1 MVYRSAPLSAI
12 LDLWVAV
19 GPFNHFKPG
28 NRQGR
33 WSGRQV
39 GIRRLVKLKRPLTF
53 NALKLD
59 PTTCD
64 FARRAGLLTGQT
76 RDHRRLAF
84 DLPADHPTEPLERL
98 AAIPIRVASQ
108 AEDPLDAR
116 WFGWPADRS
125 LGCQRSRYLT
135 LSVRLKFTGRC
146 IWVSTGSPALT
157 PG

>member
-1 MVYRSAPLSAI
+1 MIYRSAPVSAI

-33 WSGRQV
+33 WPGRQV

-64 FARRAGLLTGQT
+64 LPVVRAHFQGKREITEDWPSICPLITRLNPSLRKKLEQFA
-76 RDHRRLAF
+76 
-84 DLPADHPTEPLERL
+84 
-98 AAIPIRVASQ
+98 
-108 AEDPLDAR
+108 
-116 WFGWPADRS
+116 
-125 LGCQRSRYLT
+125 
-135 LSVRLKFTGRC
+135 SV
-146 IWVSTGSPALT
+146 
-157 PG
+157 